1 MHHSVPLV
9 APSPSRQRSRQLLQT
24 SQNCEL
30 PCVAIYETT
39 PPNTPH
45 ASNTLTNQSNL
56 SGREKKNG
64 WCACTPSP
72 SSPLTRGLYK
82 IAWRMVGHVFS
93 ISVCQ
98 VVSYFGWP
106 HRAVSRKPRGT
117 RGRGPRHCH
126 EKKIKQKS
134 VQHRSLILQCLSAV
148 AVQLR
153 PKTRAFTIPQ
163 TKSVYRR
170 TCAINHDRLCVMTSD
185 VRQEMQESN

>member
-56 SGREKKNG
+56 SG

-72 SSPLTRGLYK
+72 SSPHTRGLYN

-98 VVSYFGWP
+98 VVSYFSWP
-106 HRAVSRKPRGT
+106 HREVSRRPRCT
-117 RGRGPRHCH
+117 RRLGPRHCH
-126 EKKIKQKS
+126 NKNTKHKNN
-134 VQHRSLILQCLSAV
+134 VLHRSLTLQCLSAV

-153 PKTRAFTIPQ
+153 PKQVHSLYPKPGQSI
-163 TKSVYRR
+163 
-170 TCAINHDRLCVMTSD
+170 D
-185 VRQEMQESN
+185 VPAQSTMVDHEL

>member
-56 SGREKKNG
+56 SG

-72 SSPLTRGLYK
+72 SSPHTRGLYN
-82 IAWRMVGHVFS
+82 IAWRIVGHVFS

-98 VVSYFGWP
+98 VVSYFSWP
-106 HRAVSRKPRGT
+106 HREVSRRPRCT
-117 RGRGPRHCH
+117 RRLGPRHCH
-126 EKKIKQKS
+126 KKKYKTQKQCAAQKLDPAMS
-134 VQHRSLILQCLSAV
+134 IGSRCSTPPQ
-148 AVQLR
+148 
-153 PKTRAFTIPQ
+153 TGAFTIPQ
-163 TKSVYRR
+163 TRSVYRR
-170 TCAINHDRLCVMTSD
+170 TCTINNGRP
-185 VRQEMQESN
+185 